1 MSKKEGL
8 VLLNSDNNFT
18 PSDQNE
24 HTVRRS
30 TIVSRNMERK
40 GLRNITNLPQQFE
53 TLVTNEK
60 AKLKAAST
68 EECINKLIKE
78 NTSLLNLLADKDKI
92 IESGGL
98 ELQKLKGELHQIK
111 AELHQIKEKNVEL
124 AQSNTQMLAE
134 LNSRKDRLKL
144 LQHELGCKQGLLIAK
159 KVESEV
165 EMPKCKKT
173 SKFSGAAKDDY
184 RPCKIN
190 RKQPSKSLASFVVK
204 QLEDNKNEKR
214 LFVGSQSANYE
225 SEETKNVE
233 DLLEVDSLSLP
244 SHLPN
249 DDEIQD
255 HDVTSNLMDKE
266 DEKSDKKSFRV
277 RRQSARF
284 TSEESKFDEDI
295 VEVETPKFPPSPEE
309 NGQIQHND
317 GKLVSSNVVQDFE
330 RLSLRRLS
338 HQVAKKVSSY
348 KEVPINV
355 KMHRMWMSNS
365 T

>member
-1 MSKKEGL
+1 MLKREGL
-8 VLLNSDNNFT
+8 FVLNSDNNFT

-24 HTVRRS
+24 HKVRRS
-30 TIVSRNMERK
+30 AMVSRNMERK
-40 GLRNITNLPQQFE
+40 GLRIITNLPQQFK
-53 TLVTNEK
+53 TLVTDEK
-60 AKLKAAST
+60 SKLKAAST

-92 IESGGL
+92 IESSGL
-98 ELQKLKGELHQIK
+98 ELQKLK
-111 AELHQIKEKNVEL
+111 AELHQIKEKNVDL

-134 LNSRKDRLKL
+134 LNSRKYRLKL

-173 SKFSGAAKDDY
+173 SKFSGAAKYDY

-204 QLEDNKNEKR
+204 QLEDNKNVKR

-249 DDEIQD
+249 DDEIQE
-255 HDVTSNLMDKE
+255 HDITSNLMDKE
-266 DEKSDKKSFRV
+266 DENSDKKSLLLIRYNPD
-277 RRQSARF
+277 ALAHGLMDG
-284 TSEESKFDEDI
+284 TA
-295 VEVETPKFPPSPEE
+295 VELDL
-309 NGQIQHND
+309 D
-317 GKLVSSNVVQDFE
+317 GGCPNLV
-330 RLSLRRLS
+330 
-338 HQVAKKVSSY
+338 
-348 KEVPINV
+348 I
-355 KMHRMWMSNS
+355 
-365 T
+365 